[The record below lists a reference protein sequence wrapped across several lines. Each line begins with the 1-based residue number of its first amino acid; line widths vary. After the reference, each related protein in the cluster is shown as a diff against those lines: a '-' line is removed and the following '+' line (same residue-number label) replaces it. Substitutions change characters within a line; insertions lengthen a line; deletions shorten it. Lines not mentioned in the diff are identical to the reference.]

1 MKKREGHSE
10 GLEFRR
16 GGWQSVGTVT
26 HLLVDAL
33 VRNPAGVSSPK
44 TTLGVPLSFFVGDK
58 SAFQDQ
64 HEEGR
69 KGHHESKAATIL
81 PMYTPEGRP
90 ILITIY
96 DVT

>member
-1 MKKREGHSE
+1 MAVRRNCHPPLGRCPRAQPGGRVISE
-10 GLEFRR
+10 NNSWR
-16 GGWQSVGTVT
+16 
-26 HLLVDAL
+26 
-33 VRNPAGVSSPK
+33 
-44 TTLGVPLSFFVGDK
+44 TTQFFVGDK

-96 DVT
+96 HVT